1 MKTLLS
7 LLTLAAIAF
16 IYVLSVSLYLQDAFF
31 AAYSLIGVFVIAL
44 TFWIKSND
52 LLGMVDEKKA

>member
-1 MKTLLS
+1 MKTLVS

-16 IYVLSVSLYLQDAFF
+16 IYVLSASLYLHESFF
-31 AAYSLIGVFVIAL
+31 AAYSLIAVFVVSV

-52 LLGMVDEKKA
+52 LLGSMAKKA

>member
-1 MKTLLS
+1 MKTLFS

-16 IYVLSVSLYLQDAFF
+16 VYVLSVSLYLQDSFF
-31 AAYSLIGVFVIAL
+31 AAYSLIAVFVVSV

-52 LLGMVDEKKA
+52 LLGFLAKKA

>member
-1 MKTLLS
+1 MKTLVS

-16 IYVLSVSLYLQDAFF
+16 VYVLSASLYLHEAFF
-31 AAYSLIGVFVIAL
+31 AAYSLIAVFVVSV

-52 LLGMVDEKKA
+52 LLAFLVRKA

>member
-1 MKTLLS
+1 MKTLFS

-16 IYVLSVSLYLQDAFF
+16 VYVLSVSFYQQDSFF
-31 AAYSLIGVFVIAL
+31 AAYSLIAVFVVSV

-52 LLGMVDEKKA
+52 LLAFLAKKA

>member
-1 MKTLLS
+1 MKTFFS

-16 IYVLSVSLYLQDAFF
+16 VYVLSVSLYRQDSFF
-31 AAYSLIGVFVIAL
+31 AAYSLIAVFVVSV

-52 LLGMVDEKKA
+52 LLAFLVRKA

>member
-1 MKTLLS
+1 MKTLVS

-16 IYVLSVSLYLQDAFF
+16 IYVLSASLYLHESFF
-31 AAYSLIGVFVIAL
+31 AAYSLIAVFVVSV

-52 LLGMVDEKKA
+52 LLAFLVRKA